1 LGEPV
6 SGRLRELELEKVR
19 LLERLAE
26 IGAQQKAVQRE
37 VRRVERSQRAALREV
52 EEHHVAD
59 DQDLTLE
66 DVEKWLRSAFAI
78 LAHSN
83 PANPH
88 QYWNRK
94 RCEYPR
100 MYERVVRYVLEHGY
114 PQEYGGETYV
124 CLDVELHG
132 SRWFIWPMVRE
143 ASESVVLNAKPSALR
158 PDPEPQP
165 RLGDAL

>member
-1 LGEPV
+1 V
-6 SGRLRELELEKVR
+6 SGCLRELEREKVK

-26 IGAQQKAVQRE
+26 IGARQKAVQRE

-52 EEHHVAD
+52 EEPWVPD
-59 DQDLTLE
+59 DQELTLS
-66 DVEKWLRSAFAI
+66 DVEAWLRSCFSI
-78 LAHSN
+78 MAHSA

-88 QYWNRK
+88 VYWNRR

-100 MYERVVRYVLEHGY
+100 MFERVVAYVLANGY
-114 PQEYGGETYV
+114 EQAYGKEAYV